1 MIGTIKVTEPR
12 HAALVLT
19 FLGMLAAQTAAA
31 QTSPSLESGS
41 RERTPPAE
49 WTAQSA
55 VELEELV
62 GPIALYPDDLVA
74 VVLPASTF
82 PLQIVQA
89 ARYLEQRES
98 EPNLEPDEAWDESV
112 VALLNYP
119 EALTLLDGD
128 LDWTWALGEAVIYQQ
143 GDVLDAIQT
152 FRDRAYAAGNLESD
166 DRQRITNNGETIAI
180 EPAEPEVVY
189 VPYYEPAQVIVRHS
203 YPVYHYYP
211 YAYPVYYYPYPAGY
225 SFSSGFFWGVTSA
238 FAISWHDHF
247 LHVHH
252 HRHFGHP
259 YYGRS
264 YHLPFYARHRAYVS
278 INRSHGYNRWQ
289 PGYRHGGRPG
299 REIDRRL
306 RDRVVANARYEASAR
321 RLAGGNDTR
330 ERLAQPRRQL
340 RQADG
345 VPPSALNRA
354 VTNQRVVATE
364 ARSARTPAVN
374 SARASTSTIRAES
387 RFTRSRGSREDIRA
401 GVAGSSR
408 APRVAVQDP
417 QLRQSARQRR
427 QSQSDPRGSALA
439 RARVTERAAQ
449 PGIRSAPRLST
460 AARVAAAQPARL
472 TRSNVMQRVQPASPP
487 AAQPRSAWRGAKG
500 AGQQGAHA
508 QGGGRSANQSD
519 RVMSSPQQIRRA
531 R

>member
-1 MIGTIKVTEPR
+1 MIDMIKVTEPR
-12 HAALVLT
+12 LAALVLT
-19 FLGMLAAQTAAA
+19 VLGALAAHAAVA
-31 QTSPSLESGS
+31 QTSPSLGADSQQPA
-41 RERTPPAE
+41 PPSE
-49 WTAQSA
+49 WTAQSSA
-55 VELEELV
+55 ELEELV

-119 EALTLLDGD
+119 EALTLLNDD

-166 DRQRITNNGETIAI
+166 DRQTITSNGETITI
-180 EPAEPEVVY
+180 EPAEPQVVY
-189 VPYYEPAQVIVRHS
+189 VPYYEPAQVVVRHS

-225 SFSSGFFWGVTSA
+225 SFGSGFFWGVTTA
-238 FAISWHDHF
+238 FAVSWHDHF
-247 LHVHH
+247 LHVHQ
-252 HRHFGHP
+252 HRQFGHP

-264 YHLPFYARHRAYVS
+264 YYQPFYARHGVYLG
-278 INRSHGYNRWQ
+278 INRVHGYDRWQ

-299 REIDRRL
+299 RHVDDRI
-306 RDRVVANARYEASAR
+306 RDRVVANARYEALAR
-321 RLAGGNDTR
+321 EGRLPRTAPRTGRLAAANDAAANDR
-330 ERLAQPRRQL
+330 RSQPRHRI

-345 VPPSALNRA
+345 VPPSGLNRA
-354 VTNQRVVATE
+354 VTNERVVATE
-364 ARSARTPAVN
+364 ARSARAPAVD

-387 RFTRSRGSREDIRA
+387 RFARPRGSREDLRG
-401 GVAGSSR
+401 GVATSSR

-417 QLRQSARQRR
+417 QLRQSARQRQ
-427 QSQSDPRGSALA
+427 QSQNDPRGSALA
-439 RARVTERAAQ
+439 RARVTER
-449 PGIRSAPRLST
+449 
-460 AARVAAAQPARL
+460 AAQPARL

-487 AAQPRSAWRGAKG
+487 AAQPQSAWRGAKG
-500 AGQQGAHA
+500 AGQHGAHA
-508 QGGGRSANQSD
+508 QGGGRSADRSD